1 MRLNAVLLLVLI
13 PHIVFGQTEV
23 TPDQKPQQRSTVGD
37 EINKESSSF
46 VPEPDSID
54 PLPLKKESLKDD
66 EEPILEDIQ
75 QALKREKQKALK
87 AEADKNKPKVASPKK
102 TKKITKNIA
111 KKTVKKKAKK
121 KIQAAPPTEDTSS
134 ETSVTDFGDRN
145 PDEPD
150 YSLENQFNSLYK
162 KFNAQPT
169 SDETWSKASQ
179 QVPNIYVVQRRDTLF
194 SISKIL
200 FGDSQFWPKIWAIN
214 NQGITNPH
222 IIAPGLNVNF
232 YPGTSTQAPS
242 ISVGTPKTESVE
254 SMPLTNL
261 KGQIDEYGEKIRDYT
276 KQNTE
281 FDRLVKE
288 SSSRGQ
294 VGIVPSLPEFRGEKF
309 FYKTQTS
316 IEITPKKY
324 MAEREPT
331 NPYILTSSEILSD
344 YTVKAEVADDLV
356 CKAGQYVPA
365 STELNLNTLPGEYNL
380 LIKENDKLSQLKT
393 THVYQ
398 NVGRVTVDA
407 DGSLRIKKCLQNVN
421 TDALIVSDQKL
432 ASVLPTIETVLN
444 ADMQIID
451 GLFLRDQ
458 QYFYSKHYVIINVN
472 TANVQ
477 EGQIFDIYSKSVGK
491 NVGQVKILKNTG
503 TLSLGYV
510 TETNEVVKSGDKLVS
525 Q

>member
-1 MRLNAVLLLVLI
+1 MRLNAILLLVLI
-13 PHIVFGQTEV
+13 PIFVFGQTEI
-23 TPDQKPQQRSTVGD
+23 TSEQKPQQRSTVGD

-75 QALKREKQKALK
+75 QALKREKEKALK
-87 AEADKNKPKVASPKK
+87 AEASKNKSVASPKK
-102 TKKITKNIA
+102 
-111 KKTVKKKAKK
+111 VKKKAKK
-121 KIQAAPPTEDTSS
+121 KIQVAPPTNDSS
-134 ETSVTDFGDRN
+134 TETSVTDFGDRN

-162 KFNAQPT
+162 RFNNQPT

-179 QVPNIYVVQRRDTLF
+179 QVPNVYVVQRRDTLF

-242 ISVGTPKTESVE
+242 ISVGTPTGSVE
-254 SMPLTNL
+254 SAPLANL
-261 KGQIDEYGEKIRDYT
+261 KGQVDEYGEKIRDYT

-294 VGIVPSLPEFRGEKF
+294 VGIVPSLPEFRGGRF

-316 IEITPKKY
+316 IEITPKKFI
-324 MAEREPT
+324 AEYEPT
-331 NPYILTSSEILSD
+331 NPYILTSSEVTSD
-344 YTVKAEVADDLV
+344 YIVKAELADNLV

-365 STELNLNTLPGEYNL
+365 STELNLSTVPGEYNL

-393 THVYQ
+393 TYVYQ

-421 TDALIVSDQKL
+421 TDALIVSDGKL
-432 ASVLPTIETVLN
+432 ASVLPTVETILN

-451 GLFLRDQ
+451 GLFLRSQ
-458 QYFYSKHYVIINVN
+458 QYYYTKHYVIINAN

-477 EGQIFDIYSKSVGK
+477 DGQMFNIYSKSVGK

-503 TLSLGYV
+503 TLALGYV
-510 TETNEVVKSGDKLVS
+510 TETNEIVKSGDTLVT

>member
-1 MRLNAVLLLVLI
+1 MRLNAILFLVLI
-13 PHIVFGQTEV
+13 PHFVFAQTEIA
-23 TPDQKPQQRSTVGD
+23 PEQRSTVGD

-66 EEPILEDIQ
+66 DEPILEDIQ

-87 AEADKNKPKVASPKK
+87 AEADKNKPKVTKSKK
-102 TKKITKNIA
+102 P
-111 KKTVKKKAKK
+111 KKKAKK
-121 KIQAAPPTEDTSS
+121 KIQVAPPTEESSS

-162 KFNAQPT
+162 RFNAQPT

-179 QVPNIYVVQRRDTLF
+179 QVPNVYVVQRRDTLY

-254 SMPLTNL
+254 SVPLTNL
-261 KGQIDEYGEKIRDYT
+261 KGQVDEYGEKIRDYT

-288 SSSRGQ
+288 GSGRGL
-294 VGIVPSLPEFRGEKF
+294 VGIVPSLPELRGGRF

-316 IEITPKKY
+316 IEISPK
-324 MAEREPT
+324 ETVPDQEPT

-344 YTVKAEVADDLV
+344 YIVKAELADDLV
-356 CKAGQYVPA
+356 CKEGQYVPA
-365 STELNLNTLPGEYNL
+365 SIELNLNTAPGEYNL
-380 LIKENDKLSQLKT
+380 LIKENDKLAKLKT
-393 THVYQ
+393 TQIYQ
-398 NVGRVTVDA
+398 NVGRVTVDT

-421 TDALIVSDQKL
+421 TDALIVSDEKL
-432 ASVLPTIETVLN
+432 AAVLPTMETVLN
-444 ADMQIID
+444 TDMQIID

-472 TANVQ
+472 TTSVQ
-477 EGQIFDIYSKSVGK
+477 EGQMFNIYSKSVGK

-510 TETNEVVKSGDKLVS
+510 MQTNEIIRSGDTLVT

>member
-1 MRLNAVLLLVLI
+1 MRLSAILLLVLT
-13 PHIVFGQTEV
+13 PSFVFGQTEIA
-23 TPDQKPQQRSTVGD
+23 PEQKPQQRSTVGD

-46 VPEPDSID
+46 VPEPDSVD

-87 AEADKNKPKVASPKK
+87 VEADKNKSKVASPKK
-102 TKKITKNIA
+102 
-111 KKTVKKKAKK
+111 VKKKAKK
-121 KIQAAPPTEDTSS
+121 KIQVIPTTDDSSS

-162 KFNAQPT
+162 RFNAQPT

-179 QVPNIYVVQRRDTLF
+179 QVPNVYVVQRRDTLF

-232 YPGTSTQAPS
+232 YPGTSTEAPS
-242 ISVGTPKTESVE
+242 ISVGAPKTESVE
-254 SMPLTNL
+254 SAPLTNL
-261 KGQIDEYGEKIRDYT
+261 KGQVDEYGDKIRDYT

-288 SSSRGQ
+288 GTGRGQ
-294 VGIVPSLPEFRGEKF
+294 VGIVPSLPELRGGRF

-316 IEITPKKY
+316 IEITPKKFVP
-324 MAEREPT
+324 EREPI

-344 YTVKAEVADDLV
+344 YIVKAELADDLV

-365 STELNLNTLPGEYNL
+365 STELNLATVPGEYNL
-380 LIKENDKLSQLKT
+380 LIKENDKLSQLKAT
-393 THVYQ
+393 QVYQ

-421 TDALIVSDQKL
+421 TDALIVSDEKL
-432 ASVLPTIETVLN
+432 ASVLPTVEIVLN
-444 ADMQIID
+444 ADMKIID
-451 GLFLRDQ
+451 GLFLRSQ
-458 QYFYSKHYVIINVN
+458 QYYYSKHYVIINAN
-472 TANVQ
+472 TSNVQ
-477 EGQIFDIYSKSVGK
+477 EGQMFNIYSKAVGK

-510 TETNEVVKSGDKLVS
+510 TTTNEIVRTGDTIVT